1 MNIRK
6 IIKKLEKIGT
16 LRTVSIETAKNEVTV
31 TFNDGLI
38 TKTRAAKNEFVKAVD
53 EQFRGKGYNY
63 MIDFREGIC
72 YLTVIERNFSH
83 MFDAFLFSPVYYVT
97 SKHFQENKF
106 KRIEDHLHRGSLIFS
121 VDPASDSHRDI
132 HVFGCM
138 RIPPMRPKDDDTNPK
153 DPINNQKPQ

>member
-6 IIKKLEKIGT
+6 IIKKLEKIGA

-83 MFDAFLFSPVYYVT
+83 MLDALLLYSPVYSGASRKSRVT
-97 SKHFQENKF
+97 RFDEQDPRLRSM
-106 KRIEDHLHRGSLIFS
+106 RIY
-121 VDPASDSHRDI
+121 VDPANTDSNPTAYMFYSPYPI
-132 HVFGCM
+132 HSKG
-138 RIPPMRPKDDDTNPK
+138 DDTNPK
-153 DPINNQKPQ
+153 DAINNQKPQ